1 MNHDDILSEKIR
13 YLKSIYSEIDS
24 NTILMILSDSSNIN
38 SLNLMESHKHF
49 KLNLAESE
57 NIQEPNSYI
66 PVIVAKKDS
75 NFSDNEFSLYLNKNP
90 IFEPEDIA
98 STLCALL
105 NIEVPRNNQ
114 GKFIDEILQLLDY
127 ISEDEKK
134 LVYLDLR
141 QQQQKLIKNLID
153 SK

>member
-1 MNHDDILSEKIR
+1 
-13 YLKSIYSEIDS
+13 
-24 NTILMILSDSSNIN
+24 MIVSDSSNHINNFNPIN
-38 SLNLMESHKHF
+38 SKSQFEFKKLPVMGESDNLDQ
-49 KLNLAESE
+49 AD
-57 NIQEPNSYI
+57 SYI
-66 PVIVAKKDS
+66 PLVVAKKDS
-75 NFSDNEFSLYLNKNP
+75 NFSDNEFSLYLNKSQ
-90 IFEPEDIA
+90 IFEIEDLA
-98 STLCALL
+98 STICALL

-141 QQQQKLIKNLID
+141 QQQQKLIKKLTE